1 MALASSSSSATEPT
15 VEGLLAESFA
25 VLAAELPPAWER
37 FCAFLDG
44 YAVEIRVDGE
54 SFTVRFA
61 ADTATIAGVARIAGT
76 TLAAPAI
83 PAAPETDA
91 LLATTRRTI
100 EDVLDARLSLREAV
114 MGDALHVVAPL
125 AMMGRLHAGI
135 LAYVHGGVRCPS
147 FPALLKRFRA
157 LPARPDTETRSAQ

>member
-15 VEGLLAESFA
+15 VEGLLVESFI
-25 VLAAELPPAWER
+25 VLASELPPAWER
-37 FCAFLDG
+37 FCACLDG
-44 YAVEIRVDGE
+44 CAVEIRVDGE
-54 SFTVRFA
+54 RFTVRFA
-61 ADTATIAGVARIAGT
+61 ADTATIAGS
-76 TLAAPAI
+76 AAASSPV
-83 PAAPETDA
+83 DA
-91 LLATTRRTI
+91 LLETTRRTI

-114 MGDALHVVAPL
+114 MRDALHVVAPL
-125 AMMGRLHAGI
+125 AMMSRLHAGI